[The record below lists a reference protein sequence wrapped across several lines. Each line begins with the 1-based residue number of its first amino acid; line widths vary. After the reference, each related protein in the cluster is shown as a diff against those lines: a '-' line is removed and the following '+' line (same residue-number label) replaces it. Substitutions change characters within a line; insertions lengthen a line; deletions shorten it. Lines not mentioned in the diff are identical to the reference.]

1 MGCSYHDIGS
11 DVSVK
16 FNELDDSTSCLCTLD
31 FIHGGI
37 PTLSQIRSLA
47 MLGAACEY
55 ANQLRV
61 NGSDDE
67 QRFLSQVGTVQTLVP
82 EDTQRAIDEAFTKIG
97 WKKDERV
104 S

>member
-1 MGCSYHDIGS
+1 M
-11 DVSVK
+11 SVK

-31 FIHGGI
+31 FIHGDI
-37 PTLSQIRSLA
+37 PTISQIRSLA

-55 ANQLRV
+55 AKQLRV

-82 EDTQRAIDEAFTKIG
+82 EDVQKAIDEAFTKIG
-97 WKKDERV
+97 WKKNERAN
-104 S
+104 